1 MNGSKI
7 YLNDPNI
14 YYEIKA
20 GDTLY
25 KIATQ
30 RHVLIDQLMRWNKL
44 SPDTELKSGHRLLL
58 VDPESYLL

>member
-20 GDTLY
+20 GDSLY
-25 KIATQ
+25 DIATQ
-30 RHVLIDQLMRWNKL
+30 RHVLIDELMRWNKL
-44 SPDTELKSGHRLLL
+44 SPDIELKPGHRLLL
-58 VDPESYLL
+58 VDPDSYLL